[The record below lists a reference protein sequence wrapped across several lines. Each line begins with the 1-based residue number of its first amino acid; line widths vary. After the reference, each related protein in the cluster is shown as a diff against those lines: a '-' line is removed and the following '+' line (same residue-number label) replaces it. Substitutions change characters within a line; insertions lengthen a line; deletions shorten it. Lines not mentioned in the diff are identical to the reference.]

1 MKSYDLKK
9 VLCQWMAMLVLVVSG
24 VVWVVNGVDFSQSLE
39 VFGIQEGVIW
49 MLKEQEWMSL
59 NYVNQSLMI
68 LYSVE
73 GYQVTINI
81 NCCLQCYGV
90 ESYRI
95 IGVSCISFIYFMDS
109 DGKVG
114 VEVVLCRYF
123 CL

>member
-1 MKSYDLKK
+1 
-9 VLCQWMAMLVLVVSG
+9 MLVLVVSG
-24 VVWVVNGVDFSQSLE
+24 VVWVVNGVDFSQLLE

-49 MLKEQEWMSL
+49 MLKEQDWMLL
-59 NYVNQSLMI
+59 NYVNQLLMI

-73 GYQVTINI
+73 GYQVMINI

-90 ESYRI
+90 ESYCI
-95 IGVSCISFIYFMDS
+95 IGVLCISFIYFMDS

-114 VEVVLCRYF
+114 VEVVLCCYF